1 MTKIAGLVVILLS
14 VCAWIPSSAT
24 EKPFRP
30 QQLTAKP
37 AIDPGPNIFTSVS
50 PSSGAGAIHVF
61 SATDL
66 SYKGSMSSGAMGQ
79 VLLSRDGKTAYA
91 ASLFMTRVVYGEKAM
106 VLQIYDVATL
116 SLIKEIPLPPK
127 LAQVLPQD
135 SMLVQSADGRYVY
148 VQNAT
153 PATSVTVVDVVAGK
167 VTGEIPSPGCFGIY
181 PSLEGDRFSA
191 ICGDGTFA
199 SYTLRPD
206 GTSADRTRS
215 QKIFDADKDPIF
227 MPAARV
233 GLDLV
238 FISYHGNIYRV
249 TDSGP
254 VDKLTDTYSVT
265 AGVTGGW
272 APGGTQL
279 IAYNKAND
287 ILFIA
292 MHPNARDGSHKQPAK
307 EVWAYSLTSK
317 KILYR
322 SPVDGINALTVSDAP
337 VPVLYA
343 SKALALMRFEVDP
356 DAKFALKKS
365 YQVHNPGGIYNDEIV
380 LRP

>member
-1 MTKIAGLVVILLS
+1 MARLAVLLVS

-24 EKPFRP
+24 EKPFQP

-37 AIDPGPNIFTSVS
+37 AIDPGPNVFTNVFAAN
-50 PSSGAGAIHVF
+50 GAGAIHVF
-61 SATDL
+61 GAADL

-79 VLLSRDGKTAYA
+79 MLLSRDGKTAYE
-91 ASLFMTRVVYGEKAM
+91 ASVFMKRVVYGEREM
-106 VLQIYDVATL
+106 ILQIYDVATL

-127 LAQVLPQD
+127 LAMVLNLE

-153 PATSVTVVDVVAGK
+153 PATSVTVVDVIAGK
-167 VTGEIPSPGCFGIY
+167 VTGEIPAPGCFGIY

-199 SYTLRPD
+199 SYTLKAD
-206 GTSADRTRS
+206 GASADRTQS
-215 QKIFDADKDPIF
+215 KKIFDADKDPIF

-233 GLDLV
+233 GADLV

-249 TDSGP
+249 TDSGS
-254 VDKLTDTYSVT
+254 VVKLSDTYSVT

-279 IAYNKAND
+279 IAYNKANNV
-287 ILFIA
+287 LFIA

-307 EVWAYSLTSK
+307 EVWAYNLTTK

-322 SPVDGINALTVSDAP
+322 SPVDGITALAASDTP

-343 SKALALMRFEVDP
+343 SKPKLLMRFDVDP

-365 YQVHNPGGIYNDEIV
+365 HQVHNPGPYNDQIV